1 MDKPSPK
8 ALVEASG
15 ISPSYASMIL
25 SDSADPALRRVPPRS
40 LAILIFRKTRWLHPS
55 IEHLSDER
63 MKIFEEEDPWTP
75 PKERQDEAA

>member
-25 SDSADPALRRVPPRS
+25 SDGDHKRVPPRS
-40 LAILIFRKTRWLHPS
+40 LAILLFRKTGWKHPS
-55 IEHLSDER
+55 IADLTDQQMEV
-63 MKIFEEEDPWTP
+63 FEQVDPWTP
-75 PKERQDEAA
+75 REEAA

>member
-1 MDKPSPK
+1 MDKPSPA

-15 ISPSYASMIL
+15 ISLSYANKIL
-25 SDSADPALRRVPPRS
+25 LDGDHKRVPPRS
-40 LAILIFRKTRWLHPS
+40 LAILIFRKTGWAHPS
-55 IEHLSDER
+55 IEHLSDEK